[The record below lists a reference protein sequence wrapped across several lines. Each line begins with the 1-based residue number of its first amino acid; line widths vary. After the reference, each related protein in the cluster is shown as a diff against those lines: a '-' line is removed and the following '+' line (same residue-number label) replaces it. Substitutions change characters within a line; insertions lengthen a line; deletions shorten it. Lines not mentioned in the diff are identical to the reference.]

1 MSYLYYVLPAVIT
14 FLIALYAFFK
24 DTAASKTSVLNWSFV
39 IVSGLLW
46 PITLPF
52 IVWKKLLA
60 AFRQDEV
67 GQIFVGRS
75 PSVEHQSHII

>member
-24 DTAASKTSVLNWSFV
+24 DAAAVKTSVLNWAFV
-39 IVSGLLW
+39 IVTGLLW

-52 IVWKKLLA
+52 IVWKRLLVLFFKQGNIELQ
-60 AFRQDEV
+60 FR
-67 GQIFVGRS
+67 RS
-75 PSVEHQSHII
+75 HSM